1 MGEVV
6 SIKGEADIQGAEA
19 TAAVVAWLRGYAD
32 RLENG
37 EARPADKAI
46 LLMYENIG
54 EQFRVSTAYC
64 NATTIERAGM
74 LSLSLHDT
82 ANVD

>member
-6 SIKGEADIQGAEA
+6 SIKGETDVRGAEA
-19 TAAVVAWLRGYAD
+19 TAAVVAWLREYAD
-32 RLENG
+32 RLESG
-37 EARPADKAI
+37 ESRPVEKAV
-46 LLMYENIG
+46 LLTYENIG
-54 EQFRVSTAYC
+54 DQFRVSTAYC

-82 ANVD
+82 ADLD